1 MFIRRATVAAL
12 ALVVPFVALVG
23 GVFAF
28 QNGDSSTTAGRA
40 ATGGLRITSPLG
52 RTGLVTK
59 VRIVAQ
65 ITVPEGS
72 SLSPVQFF
80 VDGTPVGT
88 VESGPPY
95 AVDWVD
101 DDPFQRRE
109 IVVQASDSAGNV
121 LRDSVVLSPY
131 EVSEHADVTGIL
143 LETSVYDGKGRFV
156 SDLEPSTFRVLED
169 GVTQTTDVITKE
181 TIPTDLV
188 MLVDN
193 SQSMSRRMD
202 FVRLASERLSSTL
215 RQGDTVVVAPFNAH
229 VGTIT
234 GPTSDRATVS
244 EAVAAMRSGG
254 GTAVFDS
261 VLEGVRLLQGS
272 ENRRAIVLITDGYDE
287 NSKATIDDVIEA
299 VERSQV
305 TVYVVGVG
313 GVAGIS
319 LKGEQMLRRI
329 AQRSGGA
336 VFFPPRETE
345 IVTAA
350 QQIATDTHSRYLITY
365 TPTNQRNDGAW
376 RAVSVEVP
384 EGYRARTRAGYF
396 APAPPPI
403 KPTIEFAVTDAQHQ
417 LVDVT
422 ADDFEVLEDGVAQSV
437 DTFQIAVDPVSIV
450 MALDSSGSMKKS
462 EEVVKATATEFV
474 REVRPEDSLAL
485 ITFADKPRFAHV
497 LAKNREWT
505 IEAISKYVAIG
516 GTALYDA
523 VWNSLLTLRDVPGR
537 RAVVVFTDGRD
548 ENNPGTAPGSV
559 HTLDDVLGLAK
570 ETGAIVYGVG
580 LGTKVD
586 VAALQR
592 LADVSTGQVFVASD
606 AADLGTQFKRV
617 VESLRRRY
625 VLGYTS
631 KNSTHDGSW
640 RTVEIRPR
648 ASGYEVRSTGG
659 YFAPE
664 K

>member
-12 ALVVPFVALVG
+12 ALVIPFVALVG

-28 QNGDSSTTAGRA
+28 QNGNSSTPATPA
-40 ATGGLRITSPLG
+40 AALRITSPLG

-88 VESGPPY
+88 VSSGPPY

-156 SDLEPSTFRVLED
+156 SDLEPSVFRVLED
-169 GVTQTTDVITKE
+169 GVTQTTDVITRE

-202 FVRLASERLSSTL
+202 FVRLATERLSSTL

-234 GPTSDRATVS
+234 GPTSDRATIS

-287 NSKATIDDVIEA
+287 NSKATIDDVLEA

-319 LKGEQMLRRI
+319 LKGEQMLKRI

-336 VFFPPRETE
+336 VFFPPREGE

-396 APAPPPI
+396 APEPPPI
-403 KPTIEFAVTDAQHQ
+403 KPTREFAVTDAQHQ

-462 EEVVKATATEFV
+462 EEVVKTTATEFV

-497 LAKNREWT
+497 LAKNRDWT
-505 IEAISKYVAIG
+505 IDAIGKYVANG

-548 ENNPGTAPGSV
+548 ENNPGTAPGSI

-606 AADLGTQFKRV
+606 ASDLGVQFKRV

-648 ASGYEVRSTGG
+648 TPGYEVRSSGG